1 MKRNWKSVA
10 VTVVAAWGLNSCV
23 VYDYP
28 MYTSASFG
36 VSSGGVS
43 TSVTWTDAQYDVNG
57 FPIFGYAYGQPVYGY
72 TASGSAVF
80 SFYALT
86 SGCCVPSW
94 GPAHWYCG
102 HWHYPKHI
110 HRVSVP
116 PRHPA
121 GHHPGRRPGAHHKPA
136 VPHRPAVNHRP
147 GHAPG
152 HGVVHRPASPGRP
165 GVNHRPGHANRPQM
179 QRPGMQHNRPQVGRP
194 GTQHNRPQVQRP
206 QAPKLPQLSRPGAQH
221 NRPQMQRPRPQQ
233 HRVQMQRPQAG
244 MRPQVNR
251 VQARPQV
258 MQRPASRPQAVSR
271 PMNRPGAGGGR
282 NFSGGGHRGGA
293 HGPGR

>member
-10 VTVVAAWGLNSCV
+10 VTVFAAWGLNSCV

-43 TSVTWTDAQYDVNG
+43 TSVSWTDAQYDVNG

-116 PRHPA
+116 SRHPA

-136 VPHRPAVNHRP
+136 VPHRPAE
-147 GHAPG
+147 
-152 HGVVHRPASPGRP
+152 
-165 GVNHRPGHANRPQM
+165 NHRPGHANRPQM
-179 QRPGMQHNRPQVGRP
+179 QRPGM
-194 GTQHNRPQVQRP
+194 QHNRPQVQRP